1 MSDRLALANAIQDA
15 EGTRGDPRRGVE
27 AKRGELDQRN
37 RAIVTRLAAGAS
49 TRAVGAEFG
58 LTAVHISRIRMRVTG
73 VRLRRAYAPLV
84 ADRAARLQRLW
95 REGLSTA
102 EIGRLL
108 GVSKSAV
115 FYKIRRL
122 ELPPPSTE
130 LQARKRRRAR
140 RPPFWTAS
148 RIAKLRKLRGTR
160 SNAAIAR
167 ELGVSENAVFR
178 QAHRLALPPRHF
190 NAWPHSRVA
199 TLRALWHQNLSMA
212 AIGRRLG
219 VSGTTVFAKAH
230 ELGFP
235 ARSPRPHAS
244 WHADRIAKLR
254 ALQRDGL
261 SLAEIGQE
269 LGVSK
274 RAVACKIRRLKS
286 LSPRA

>member
-1 MSDRLALANAIQDA
+1 
-15 EGTRGDPRRGVE
+15 
-27 AKRGELDQRN
+27 
-37 RAIVTRLAAGAS
+37 
-49 TRAVGAEFG
+49 
-58 LTAVHISRIRMRVTG
+58 MRVTG

-84 ADRAARLQRLW
+84 ADRAARLRRLW
-95 REGLSTA
+95 HEGLSTA

-122 ELPPPSTE
+122 ELPPPSAE

-140 RPPFWTAS
+140 HPPFWDAN
-148 RIAKLRKLRGTR
+148 RITKLRKLWGTR

-167 ELGVSENAVFR
+167 ELGISATAVFR
-178 QAHRLALPPRHF
+178 QARRLALPPRRF

-199 TLRALWHQNLSMA
+199 TLRALWDQNLSMA

-219 VSGTTVFAKAH
+219 VSGTTVFAKIQ

-235 ARSPRPHAS
+235 ARSPRPHAT
-244 WHADRIAKLR
+244 WHADRIAKLQ
-254 ALQRDGL
+254 ALLRKGL

-274 RAVACKIRRLKS
+274 RAVACKTYRLKS
-286 LSPRA
+286 LSPSV